1 MAEASKKYEECTADR
16 DKVNKEVERLR
27 EELAKAAMQ
36 SVQLEKS
43 RLRLEAKTEEVSTS
57 SECNFFFIRL
67 VVGMSA
73 VSERGLRLMR

>member
-1 MAEASKKYEECTADR
+1 MAEASKRYEECTADR

-43 RLRLEAKTEEVSTS
+43 RLRLDAKTEEVSTS
-57 SECNFFFIRL
+57 SECNFC
-67 VVGMSA
+67 
-73 VSERGLRLMR
+73 